1 MHLQKFL
8 ILIVCLPEFLQKT
21 EKNDKLFFEKKFF
34 FEIFK
39 IGKIL
44 KFFKNR
50 GKQIKYQSGKT
61 PAKTSENLQKI

>member
-1 MHLQKFL
+1 MTKF
-8 ILIVCLPEFLQKT
+8 FL
-21 EKNDKLFFEKKFF
+21 KKKKKF

-50 GKQIKYQSGKT
+50 GKQTKYQSDKKN
-61 PAKTSENLQKI
+61 AKTSENVQKI